1 MTMSGLHKT
10 LLAAPAPRAGLVRA
24 ALGLSCCLWLTGCS
38 FSVAVAPWQKG
49 LLAKP
54 EMGFEGEPL
63 ERAFQEHIYTSRES
77 AVGGSSVGGGG
88 CGCN

>member
-1 MTMSGLHKT
+1 MT
-10 LLAAPAPRAGLVRA
+10 AARCTHA
-24 ALGLSCCLWLTGCS
+24 ALIILLTLTGLALSAC
-38 FSVAVAPWQKG
+38 VNPTAVAPWQKG

-54 EMGFEGEPL
+54 EMGFEGEPM

-77 AVGGSSVGGGG
+77 AAGGSAVGGGG

>member
-1 MTMSGLHKT
+1 MHTRSVMRARTGLFMTW
-10 LLAAPAPRAGLVRA
+10 LLASC
-24 ALGLSCCLWLTGCS
+24 LGLSGCVQP
-38 FSVAVAPWQKG
+38 VAVAPWQKG
-49 LLAKP
+49 ILAKP

-63 ERAFQEHIYTSRES
+63 ERTFQEHIYTSRES

>member
-1 MTMSGLHKT
+1 MPGPHKNIHAAAQAQGRAVRLA
-10 LLAAPAPRAGLVRA
+10 LL
-24 ALGLSCCLWLTGCS
+24 LGVSLWLSGCMHP
-38 FSVAVAPWQKG
+38 VAVAPWQKG

-63 ERAFQEHIYTSRES
+63 ERALQEHIYTSRES
-77 AVGGSSVGGGG
+77 ALGGSSVGGGG

>member
-1 MTMSGLHKT
+1 MSGLHQPHPVARQPQGRAVRRVL
-10 LLAAPAPRAGLVRA
+10 LLASGL
-24 ALGLSCCLWLTGCS
+24 ALSACVHP
-38 FSVAVAPWQKG
+38 VAVAPWEKG

-54 EMGFEGEPL
+54 EMGFDGEPL

-77 AVGGSSVGGGG
+77 AAGGSSVGGGG